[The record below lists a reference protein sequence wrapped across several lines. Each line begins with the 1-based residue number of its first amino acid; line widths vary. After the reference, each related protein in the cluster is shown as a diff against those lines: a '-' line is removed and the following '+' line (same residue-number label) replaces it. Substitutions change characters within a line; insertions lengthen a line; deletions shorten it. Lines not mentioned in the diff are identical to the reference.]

1 MHDYG
6 VLYLAFIIW
15 NEGWFD
21 LVERYGKSL
30 TRSYCVTF
38 MKILSQFELYS
49 PRIRVSDHQAPNLSH
64 SYHSG
69 HMWRVLGAWSRI
81 QQAGDT
87 RTTGNQGGWLR
98 FTKARYLPNCRSEH
112 HTEGDTSIGLAV
124 TEWRMPCR
132 FLDERFFTFRILTI
146 VCCWRKEGKVGEG
159 VHRHPRTTPQWTRTT
174 PSPRKRNLWLLNAQ
188 GLHFPRFIFHDW

>member
-1 MHDYG
+1 
-6 VLYLAFIIW
+6 
-15 NEGWFD
+15 
-21 LVERYGKSL
+21 
-30 TRSYCVTF
+30 
-38 MKILSQFELYS
+38 
-49 PRIRVSDHQAPNLSH
+49 
-64 SYHSG
+64 
-69 HMWRVLGAWSRI
+69 MWRVLGAWSRI

-159 VHRHPRTTPQWTRTT
+159 YIGTLGPLPSGRGPLQVPEREICGFWMHRVYTFLDSSSMIDRWFKSFTVIFIISCRTLLGKTPIHVQ
-174 PSPRKRNLWLLNAQ
+174 RK
-188 GLHFPRFIFHDW
+188 IFFFSWW